1 MAYFE
6 NFPLIGYDLV
16 GQRPFKFKAVTDI
29 FLRTKILE
37 NVQNNIYV
45 YYSYDVQDVDTPE
58 ILASKYYNDPNKHW
72 IILFAN
78 NIVDPFY
85 DWPLSDQN
93 FVAYIKSK
101 YTTISNAQTTYHH
114 YEKVIT
120 KTESFTQTVTV
131 NRYTVDYDTY
141 LSLPAIAEYQTINL
155 KDGNTVQIET
165 SRNAVTNYDYENEL
179 NESKRKIKIIDKFYV
194 PQIEK
199 EFLNLVT
206 FNA

>member
-1 MAYFE
+1 M
-6 NFPLIGYDLV
+6 
-16 GQRPFKFKAVTDI
+16 
-29 FLRTKILE
+29 
-37 NVQNNIYV
+37 
-45 YYSYDVQDVDTPE
+45 
-58 ILASKYYNDPNKHW
+58 
-72 IILFAN
+72 FAN

-93 FVAYIKSK
+93 FVAFIKSK

-120 KTESFTQTVTV
+120 KTDSFTKTITSNSYV
-131 NRYTVDYDTY
+131 VDYNTY
-141 LSLPAIAEYQTINL
+141 LSLPAVAEYQTINL

-165 SRNAVTNYDYENEL
+165 SRNAVTNYDYESQL
-179 NESKRKIKIIDKFYV
+179 NESKRKIKIIDKVYV